1 LKLFLSAFKLAF
13 LPASVDYQPRSK
25 PMVTL
30 LSPIWLVLVIPL
42 LAGWWLWKP
51 SSRLLHYAR
60 LATLL
65 LILLA
70 LCGLAVRLPSRAG
83 TVVIVADR
91 SLSMPAN
98 SDAAEREAI
107 ELVQRAM
114 SSNDRLAVVSFGQT
128 AAIERSPQT
137 GAFAGFTNQISPD
150 ASNLNEAVEKA
161 LALIPQSSPGKI
173 LVISDGRWTGKE
185 PASAAARAAS
195 RGIAIDFRS
204 LQRSTANDLAIAQI
218 DAPVT
223 VTPGEAF
230 MITAWVKSP
239 VSQDV
244 NFEMRRSGQILAAGK
259 TNVIAGLNRLTFRD
273 LAEAPG
279 AQSYAIKITGSNA
292 DDPIPENNIAKVLV
306 GVQGPKPLLLVTSS
320 DNSGLARLLTSG
332 GLKLKTSKPED
343 CDWSLDALAQFS
355 GVVIENVQADKIT
368 ARGMEA
374 ISAWVTETGAGLMM
388 TGGKHAYGPGGYFK
402 SPLEAVM
409 PVSMELRQ
417 EHRKLALAI
426 VVAMD
431 RSGSMAAPVSGNRTK
446 MDLANLAAVQ
456 VLDLLAANDEFG
468 VVAVDSSSHIIAD
481 LKPLEGQAAK
491 VRSDI
496 LRVDSGGGGIF
507 IFEALSTSAEML
519 LRAKA
524 GTRHII
530 LFADAADSEEPGKY
544 IELLQQ
550 CEQAGIT
557 VSVIGLGKPTD
568 SDADLLRDIAKRGNG
583 QIYFTES
590 AEELPRLFAQDT
602 IIVARSTFL
611 EATTPIQTT
620 GGLVTL
626 AGKQFTNLPSIGGYN
641 LCYLRPKANL
651 AAITTDEYNAPVVA
665 AWQAGSGRVLTY
677 TGEADGDYTGA
688 IAGWK
693 DAGQFF
699 TSLARWTAGDAA
711 NLPGNML
718 VTQEVKNGVSVI
730 RLHLDPDRDELAQRA
745 AGSEALSE
753 LPKVTT
759 LRGTIGSKPVSEKS
773 EMRWA
778 DADTLEVSI
787 PLNGRETALSTIEI
801 PGASPLSLAPVTL
814 PYSPE
819 FKPVDADEGQIALA
833 RLAQATG
840 GKERLELSGVW
851 KDLPRQ
857 PRLIELAPWLLMLAI
872 ALLLAEVLE
881 RHTGL
886 ISARLLPVL
895 QTGLRR
901 EGKASP
907 QPVAAS
913 SIKPP
918 VDSDSS
924 QPTKESSAAETDK
937 LAEPARIL
945 GALKQARDKAEER
958 IKR

>member
-1 LKLFLSAFKLAF
+1 
-13 LPASVDYQPRSK
+13 
-25 PMVTL
+25 MVTL
-30 LSPIWLVLVIPL
+30 LHPIWLVLAIPL
-42 LAGWWLWKP
+42 LVAWWLWKP
-51 SSRLLHYAR
+51 ASKFLRYAR
-60 LATLL
+60 LTTLL

-70 LCGLAVRLPSRAG
+70 LCGLAVKLPSRAG
-83 TVVIVADR
+83 TVVVVADR

-98 SDAAEREAI
+98 AEAAEREAI
-107 ELVQRAM
+107 ELIQRAM
-114 SSNDRLAVVSFGQT
+114 SSDDRLAVVSFGQ
-128 AAIERSPQT
+128 AASIERSPQT

-161 LALIPQSSPGKI
+161 LALIPASAPGKI

-195 RGIAIDFRS
+195 RGIAIDYRS
-204 LQRSTANDLAIAQI
+204 LQRSAANDLAIAQI

-223 VTPGEAF
+223 VTPGEGF

-239 VSQDV
+239 VSQEI
-244 NFEMRRSGQILAAGK
+244 NFELRRGGQTLAAGK
-259 TNVIAGLNRLTFRD
+259 TAVSAGLNRLTFRD

-279 AQSYAIKITGSNA
+279 AQNYSLKISGGY
-292 DDPIPENNIAKVLV
+292 DDPVPENNTAKILV
-306 GVQGPKPLLLVTSS
+306 GVQGPRPLLIVSS
-320 DNSGLARLLTSG
+320 AENSGLARLLTGG
-332 GLKLKTSKPED
+332 GLKVKISKPED
-343 CDWSLDALAQFS
+343 CEWSLEALAQFS

-368 ARGMEA
+368 TRGMEA

-402 SPLEAVM
+402 SPLEAVL

-431 RSGSMAAPVSGNRTK
+431 RSGSMSVSVGGGRTK

-456 VLDLLAANDEFG
+456 VLDLLSPVDEFG

-481 LKPLEGQAAK
+481 LKPVEGNAAR

-496 LRVDSGGGGIF
+496 LKVDSQGGGIF
-507 IFEALSTSAEML
+507 IFEALATSAEML
-519 LRAKA
+519 LKAKA

-530 LFADAADSEEPGKY
+530 LFADASDSEEPGKY
-544 IELLQQ
+544 RELLNQ

-557 VSVIGLGKPTD
+557 VSVIGLGKP
-568 SDADLLRDIAKRGNG
+568 SDVDAYLLRDIAARGNG

-602 IIVARSTFL
+602 IVVARSTFL
-611 EATTPIQTT
+611 EATTPIQAT

-626 AGKQFTNLPSIGGYN
+626 TGKQFAGLPPIGGYN
-641 LCYLRPKANL
+641 LCYLRPNANL
-651 AAITTDEYNAPVVA
+651 ATVTTDEYSAPVVA
-665 AWQAGSGRVLTY
+665 SWQAGSGRVLTY

-688 IAGWK
+688 ISGWTNAGEY
-693 DAGQFF
+693 F
-699 TSLARWTAGDAA
+699 TSLARWVAGDTA

-718 VTQEVKNGVSVI
+718 LTQEVKNGVSVI
-730 RLHLDPDRDELAQRA
+730 QLHLDPDRDESGQDVRA
-745 AGSEALSE
+745 PSGAPS
-753 LPKVTT
+753 PKVTT
-759 LRGTIGSKPVSEKS
+759 LRGTPGAKPASEKA
-773 EMRWA
+773 EMRWSA
-778 DADTLEVSI
+778 ADTMEITI
-787 PLNGRETALSTIEI
+787 PLNGSETALSTVEI
-801 PGASPLSLAPVTL
+801 PGVHPVTLAPVAL

-819 FKPVDADEGQIALA
+819 FKPSDADEGQTTLE

-857 PRLIELAPWLLMLAI
+857 SRLIEPAPWLLMTAI
-872 ALLLAEVLE
+872 LLLLVEVLE

-886 ISARLLPVL
+886 LTARVLPLLPTKL
-895 QTGLRR
+895 QR
-901 EGKASP
+901 EPKPLAA
-907 QPVAAS
+907 PVAP
-913 SIKPP
+913 IPVPP
-918 VDSDSS
+918 VTRTTDSPP
-924 QPTKESSAAETDK
+924 QETKSAEAREQAD
-937 LAEPARIL
+937 PAAIFN
-945 GALKQARDKAEER
+945 ALQQARQKARER
-958 IKR
+958 TKR